1 MQDDLRKRGIIDPDD
16 PRYKRKERPVL
27 RKKRNIKAEREL
39 RAQKARKNRNRLI
52 IFGIIFI
59 IVVLLIRFGDLFTVS
74 NIKYTFDN
82 LGSSIRGENI
92 SSIDFTYEPDNK
104 YEMYKGGLVIGSS
117 EGVRIRRPNKGD
129 AYVASRTFSD
139 IQLEKN
145 DRYVIAYDYLGQGY
159 VVISGTDVESSQNV
173 NGTILSARLSRGGG
187 YSILTKITGY
197 RGVITDYGSNHEII
211 YQYYVAKDNI
221 IDLQLS
227 PNNRRMAAVY
237 IDTES
242 ENLKG
247 GVSFFDITKD
257 EPTARYEIDGEIPL
271 RVEYKENNLIAVLH
285 SGGFLFFRSNG
296 RQVGEYSFE
305 GNIPYLADLSQSGY
319 ACAVI
324 GSEMSGDNGELVIV
338 NNSGDLRGSY
348 KLDASAKKLLTNNS
362 SVFVYTDD
370 NRLIV
375 VDWRGNLQSE
385 RRAYGRVEQRL
396 CAGTFAC
403 GKDRVLNQ
411 YKGGAFF
418 EHCP

>member
-16 PRYKRKERPVL
+16 PQYRRRERPVI
-27 RKKRNIKAEREL
+27 RKRRNIQAEREK
-39 RAQKARKNRNRLI
+39 RAQKAKKNRNRLVL
-52 IFGIIFI
+52 FGIIFI

-82 LGSSIRGENI
+82 FGASIRGEDI
-92 SSIDFTYEPDNK
+92 STIDFTYEPENK
-104 YEMYKGGLVIGSS
+104 YAMYKGGLVIGSS

-129 AYVASRTFSD
+129 AFVASRTFSD
-139 IQLEKN
+139 IQIEKN

-159 VVISGTDVESSQNV
+159 TVISGTEVESSQTV
-173 NGTILSARLSRGGG
+173 EGSILTARLSRGGG

-197 RGVITDYGSNHEII
+197 RGVITDFGSNHQII

-221 IDLQLS
+221 VDLQLS
-227 PNNRRMAAVY
+227 PNNRRMAAAY

-242 ENLKG
+242 ESLKG

-257 EPTARYEIDGEIPL
+257 EPVARYDIVGEIPL

-285 SGGFLFFRSNG
+285 SGGFIFFRPNG
-296 RQVGEYSFE
+296 RVVGEYSFE

-324 GSEMSGDNGELVIV
+324 GSDTSGDNGELVIV

-348 KLDASAKKLLTNNS
+348 KPDAAVKKVLTNNS
-362 SVFVYTDD
+362 CVFLYTAD
-370 NRLIV
+370 NELII
-375 VDWRGNLQSE
+375 VDWRGNLQAEVQLDSNTRNVLMDE
-385 RRAYGRVEQRL
+385 SNNIYALGLSHVE
-396 CAGTFAC
+396 
-403 GKDRVLNQ
+403 KID
-411 YKGGAFF
+411 Y
-418 EHCP
+418 